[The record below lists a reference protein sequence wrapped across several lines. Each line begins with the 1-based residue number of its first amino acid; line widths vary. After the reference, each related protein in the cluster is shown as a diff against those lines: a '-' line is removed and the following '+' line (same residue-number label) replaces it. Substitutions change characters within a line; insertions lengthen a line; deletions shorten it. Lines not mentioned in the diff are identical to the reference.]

1 MNPFDCRLAVLAAA
15 VLVVAACATPPPL
28 RLHTLVPADAAA
40 VRAPAGPSVLLAP
53 ISVPPALDDPRW
65 LVRMPDG
72 SLSRLE
78 NDRWASPLPDELRAA
93 LLQVLASRH
102 GVVEARSPGA
112 PAPQWQARIDVTRF
126 DTAADGDVVEEGV
139 WALSPVAAASAPAT
153 QAAGALRC
161 TFAWHENAGTGSPA
175 LAEAQRRA
183 VAHLADAIGAT
194 VVAAARGQARDCPR

>member
-28 RLHTLVPADAAA
+28 RLHTLVPADSAM
-40 VRAPAGPSVLLAP
+40 RAPAGPSVLLAP
-53 ISVPPALDDPRW
+53 ISVPPALNDPRW

-153 QAAGALRC
+153 PAAGSLRC

-175 LAEAQRRA
+175 LAEAHRRA
-183 VAHLADAIGAT
+183 VAHLADAIGAA
-194 VVAAARGQARDCPR
+194 VVAAVRGQAPDCPR